1 MVSGSTICGIAAA
14 LSMLAVMPVQADTT
28 LKIQGSDELNT
39 SIQIRN
45 GKGRIGA
52 DGRGDYLLYDSG
64 TKTITYVEPEAQQ
77 YTQLTTAELDAMA
90 LAAANVKEAVTPYV
104 TGMLAGLPEEQRKEI
119 EQRLGAMLATPAPAE
134 SKLVEIKIVS
144 EGEQTIAGL
153 QCQASSLLKNG
164 AAVVKVC
171 MATAGSG
178 KLSAR
183 DFVTLET
190 LVTLSRSMADSVNG
204 LMGGAGSQVDLL
216 TVELEGVPIAVQ
228 DLGNGKQ
235 YRVTSVSDNALPD
248 VLFNDYGKFQK
259 QGVQHL
265 LR

>member
-1 MVSGSTICGIAAA
+1 MVSGSTICGVAAA

-28 LKIQGSDELNT
+28 LKIQGSDGLNT

-45 GKGRIGA
+45 GKGRIGG
-52 DGRGDYLLYDSG
+52 DGRGDYLLYDSS

-77 YTQLTTAELDAMA
+77 YTQLTTAELQAIA
-90 LAAANVKEAVTPYV
+90 QAAANVKETVAPYMA
-104 TGMLAGLPEEQRKEI
+104 GMLAGLPEEQRNEI
-119 EQRLGAMLATPAPAE
+119 EQRLGSVLATPAPAAG
-134 SKLVEIKIVS
+134 KPADIKIVR
-144 EGEQTIAGL
+144 EGVQTIAGL

-164 AAVVKVC
+164 AAVAKVC

-190 LVTLSRSMADSVNG
+190 LVTLSRSMADSASG
-204 LMGGAGSQVDLL
+204 LMGGTGSQVELL
-216 TVELEGVPIAVQ
+216 TVELEGVPIAAQ
-228 DLGNGKQ
+228 DLANGTQ
-235 YRVTSVSDNALPD
+235 YQVTSVSNDALPD
-248 VLFNDYGKFQK
+248 VLFNDYGNFQK